1 MARTWAIAAFCLL
14 LLAGS
19 VAGDS
24 GKELQEKLQ
33 EAEEAQ
39 EFREEAYSPVVS
51 DIIPAAPP
59 AELANGDADVAT
71 TGMPGY
77 PGSETVLDSRY
88 FTWLKN
94 F

>member
-1 MARTWAIAAFCLL
+1 MARTTWAVAALCLL
-14 LLAGS
+14 LLAGGA
-19 VAGDS
+19 VADS

-51 DIIPAAPP
+51 DIIPEAPP

-71 TGMPGY
+71 TGKHICASPCRNQ
-77 PGSETVLDSRY
+77 V
-88 FTWLKN
+88 
-94 F
+94 